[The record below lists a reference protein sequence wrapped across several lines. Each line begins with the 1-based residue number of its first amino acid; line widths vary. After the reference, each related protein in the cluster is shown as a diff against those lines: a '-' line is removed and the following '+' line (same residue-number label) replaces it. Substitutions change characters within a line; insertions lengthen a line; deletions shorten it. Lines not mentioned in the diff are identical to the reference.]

1 MSLSL
6 VQTWQ
11 NQVLIVGVSLDF
23 AKPIPIVSSLYSR
36 NNLERYELNKE
47 YLIVKTLNKL
57 LISKYYILNPV
68 VVVCSRYYSVTQS
81 VRSSQRW
88 PIKSKPHFKAV

>member
-1 MSLSL
+1 M
-6 VQTWQ
+6 
-11 NQVLIVGVSLDF
+11 GVSLGF

-36 NNLERYELNKE
+36 NNLEMYELNKE
-47 YLIVKTLNKL
+47 YLIVKTLKYKL
-57 LISKYYILNPV
+57 IISKYYILNAV